1 MVAENPNTT
10 YKIWA
15 VDNVVY
21 GPVDSPTLTLWIQE
35 ERVTADTWI
44 YVEPLDR
51 WQRASQLS
59 EFKPLFISSVVPS
72 GDASR
77 EGASA
82 PVSLAGV
89 KVGALRRVK
98 IFGNFND
105 LLLDRFKK
113 YLVMQP
119 IRQFSTVVKQG
130 DPGDAMYFVFEGEV
144 RVRMLTSG
152 RETLIATL
160 PVGDFFG
167 EFCLF
172 DHGPRSADVVANIDS
187 VLLKMTAAAFQQ
199 LVAAEPELATPFL
212 TAVCKTLAARIRADN
227 KRYHDSISFARS
239 RE

>member
-1 MVAENPNTT
+1 MNPSTT

-21 GPVDSPTLTLWIQE
+21 GPVDLSTLTLWTQE

-44 YVEPLDR
+44 YVDQLDR
-51 WQRASQLS
+51 WQRASQLPELKALFVS
-59 EFKPLFISSVVPS
+59 TPPLAGEAARGAAVP
-72 GDASR
+72 
-77 EGASA
+77 
-82 PVSLAGV
+82 PMSLEGV
-89 KVGALRRVK
+89 KVGALRRIK

-105 LLLDRFKK
+105 VLLDRFKK
-113 YLVMQP
+113 YLLLVP
-119 IRQFSTVVKQG
+119 IRQFSTIVKQG

-144 RVRMLTSG
+144 RVRMMNSG

-172 DHGPRSADVVANIDS
+172 DHGPRSADVVANTDS
-187 VLLKMTAAAFQQ
+187 VVLKMTAASFQQ
-199 LVAAEPELATPFL
+199 LVVAEPELATPFL